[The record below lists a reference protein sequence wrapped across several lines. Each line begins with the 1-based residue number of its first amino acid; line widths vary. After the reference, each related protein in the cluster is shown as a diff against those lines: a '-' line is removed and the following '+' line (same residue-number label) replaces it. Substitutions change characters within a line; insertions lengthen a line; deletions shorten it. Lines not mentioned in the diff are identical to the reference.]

1 MSVDAL
7 SQLRTADFL
16 QVTQDADNRTVRL
29 SSNGT
34 VNNTRLPTFVST
46 NQKTLSEFVEA
57 LRRDFGTAIADA
69 AEEQLNS
76 LTNKGSLP
84 LKGFMVRETVD
95 KAVAAMQA
103 NINVRDRFFSGIDP
117 AHSFKLFMEGKLNE
131 LGIRDEA
138 LRVAAMAEAEK
149 EVRAKASAI
158 GDRRLDAM
166 YMESLCNR
174 TNVVGTLQ
182 RMEDCCF
189 IERDLPGSLMD
200 KFDLRQ
206 MLGYTEPVT
215 TRAIEVLT
223 LCRQIQPNGRLERK
237 TVWLALTA
245 GSTMPKE
252 AENERVSAFAE
263 RLSNAVKENLA
274 ASIFNGDKALANQA
288 FDNSDWH
295 FHAAVDIAK
304 TKRAVTKED
313 YIRPETKL
321 EWCIKNVMKDLSNK
335 DQISTHNLTEKSVA
349 RDLPRLGDKT
359 LDGKPVTPDIR
370 IHLSDGEY
378 RVKCGRNACDGK
390 PEDGAFQF
398 SDSEE
403 AKETKNKGVYAYQHG
418 SPTEY
423 TANLIEKCKQLCK
436 NRDRQGLT
444 LFSLF
449 SQNTPRI
456 FAGRGRGSGQL
467 ISTIAEHAP
476 MHFDLRM
483 GDDDKA
489 RFTLTIEDSPEKSG
503 TGTVTIAVSP
513 DGKCEIEDLHAEFAT
528 NPDPSV

>member
-117 AHSFKLFMEGKLNE
+117 AHSFKSFMEGKLNE
-131 LGIRDEA
+131 LGVRDEA
-138 LRVAAMAEAEK
+138 LRASAMAEAEK

-189 IERDLPGSLMD
+189 IERDLPGSLVD

-206 MLGYTEPVT
+206 MLGYLEPVT
-215 TRAIEVLT
+215 TRAIEVLP
-223 LCRQIQPNGRLERK
+223 LCRQIQPNGRLERE
-237 TVWLALTA
+237 TVWFALTA

-263 RLSNAVKENLA
+263 RLSSVVKENLA
-274 ASIFNGDKALANQA
+274 TSIFNGDKALADQA
-288 FDNSDWH
+288 FDNIDWH

-304 TKRAVTKED
+304 TRRAVTKED

-321 EWCIKNVMKDLSNK
+321 EHCIRNVMRDLSNK
-335 DQISTHNLTEKSVA
+335 NNTHNLTEKSVA
-349 RDLPRLGDKT
+349 IDLPRLGDKT
-359 LDGKPVTPDIR
+359 LDGKPVTSDIR

-378 RVKCGRNACDGK
+378 RVKCGRNVCNGK

-398 SDSEE
+398 SDSED
-403 AKETKNKGVYAYQHG
+403 AKETKKTRLDAYQHG

-449 SQNTPRI
+449 SQSTPRI
-456 FAGRGRGSGQL
+456 FAGRGSGRL
-467 ISTIAEHAP
+467 ISTINEHAP

>member
-117 AHSFKLFMEGKLNE
+117 AHSFKSFMEGKLNE

-174 TNVVGTLQ
+174 TNVVYTLLK
-182 RMEDCCF
+182 MEDCCF

-206 MLGYTEPVT
+206 MLGDMELVT
-215 TRAIEVLT
+215 TRAIEVLP
-223 LCRQIQPNGRLERK
+223 LCRQIQPNGQLERK
-237 TVWLALTA
+237 TVWFALTA

-252 AENERVSAFAE
+252 AENESVRAFAD
-263 RLSNAVKENLA
+263 RLSSAVKENLA
-274 ASIFNGDKALANQA
+274 ASIFNGDKALADQA
-288 FDNSDWH
+288 FNNIDWH

-304 TKRAVTKED
+304 TRRAVTKED

-321 EWCIKNVMKDLSNK
+321 AWCLKNVMKDLSNN
-335 DQISTHNLTEKSVA
+335 THNLTEGAVA
-349 RDLPRLGDKT
+349 KDLPRLMEKT

-398 SDSEE
+398 SNSEE
-403 AKETKNKGVYAYQHG
+403 AKETKKEVYAYQHG
-418 SPTEY
+418 APTEY

-449 SQNTPRI
+449 SQSTPRI
-456 FAGRGRGSGQL
+456 FAGRGSGQL
-467 ISTIAEHAP
+467 INTINEHAP

-483 GDDDKA
+483 GDDGKA
-489 RFTLTIEDSPEKSG
+489 RFTLTIEESPEKSG